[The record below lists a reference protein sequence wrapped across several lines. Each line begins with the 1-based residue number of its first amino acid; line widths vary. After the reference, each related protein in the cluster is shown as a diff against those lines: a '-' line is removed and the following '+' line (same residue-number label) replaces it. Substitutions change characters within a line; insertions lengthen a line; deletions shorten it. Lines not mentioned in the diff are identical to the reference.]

1 MSTRTPT
8 RPKPRAAT
16 ERFEKRRRSVS
27 RRRWLLRG
35 AALGVAALL
44 GLAVWLVGWSSV
56 LGVRQ
61 VVVRGADQVQP
72 SLVQL
77 KAAVR
82 LGTPLARVDL
92 GAVRAR
98 VEAIPAVASAQVR
111 RQWPNTLLVQVVVRV
126 PVLAANSGGRWQLI
140 DRTGVAFK
148 TVAAPPAGLPVL
160 TTAGDPATVDRPT
173 LRAMATVAASLPAT
187 LAAQVRSIGATSPD
201 DVVLR
206 LASGAQVRWGSAD
219 DTAVKAQVLAVLV
232 ARVGGPKVSLYDVR
246 APAAPTTR

>member
-8 RPKPRAAT
+8 RPKPRPAT
-16 ERFEKRRRSVS
+16 ERFEQRRRSVS

-61 VVVRGADQVQP
+61 VVVRGAAQVQP
-72 SLVQL
+72 SLVQQ
-77 KAAVR
+77 KAAVP

-98 VEAIPAVASAQVR
+98 VEAIPSVASAQVR

-126 PVLAANSGGRWQLI
+126 QVLGANGGGRRQ
-140 DRTGVAFK
+140 
-148 TVAAPPAGLPVL
+148 
-160 TTAGDPATVDRPT
+160 
-173 LRAMATVAASLPAT
+173 
-187 LAAQVRSIGATSPD
+187 
-201 DVVLR
+201 
-206 LASGAQVRWGSAD
+206 
-219 DTAVKAQVLAVLV
+219 
-232 ARVGGPKVSLYDVR
+232 
-246 APAAPTTR
+246 